1 MNVLEINNLALAYLG
16 DSVYETYIREHLI
29 KLGLNHVKD
38 LQEKSLDY
46 VSAKSQ
52 ARILKQLIND
62 NIFTKEELE
71 IIKRARNTKSKSH
84 PKSCDIIT
92 YKMATSL
99 EALIGYLKI
108 QNNLERIEEIISKI
122 LTN

>member
-52 ARILKQLIND
+52 ARILNQLMND
-62 NIFTKEELE
+62 NVFTEEELE
-71 IIKRARNTKSKSH
+71 IIKRARNAKSKSH